1 MFLWMAIPLLFFSSA
16 RGRRIHLSAIS
27 TLIGYRRHPGAFA
40 FSPTFKT
47 PLPHLISPSTRLFA
61 KQSKSNMRGVKKENL
76 PSKIC
81 VVCNRP
87 FTWRKKWERCWD
99 EVTTCS
105 KSCNSKRKGRRVES
119 SSDLA
124 KTDQKATSESKN
136 MNTSGTNDGEKRV
149 SMLAANIDSLHIND
163 DTATAGKHDENKLER
178 LLENTAEE
186 LGLKPVIMDDDQ
198 SECSQQLL
206 ESDPTDE
213 FGVYPC
219 LDSKARRKAEKKQM
233 KARRRAQREGRGDPS
248 AGQKQ
253 CTICSKSV
261 NLLIRC
267 TYDETEQWGMVC
279 GKCWNDVS
287 GGVVDGDAAHPHYRY
302 GGLWKNRRAQ
312 KSNA

>member
-1 MFLWMAIPLLFFSSA
+1 
-16 RGRRIHLSAIS
+16 
-27 TLIGYRRHPGAFA
+27 
-40 FSPTFKT
+40 
-47 PLPHLISPSTRLFA
+47 
-61 KQSKSNMRGVKKENL
+61 MRGVKKENL

-119 SSDLA
+119 STDLGKA
-124 KTDQKATSESKN
+124 DQTITSESKS
-136 MNTSGTNDGEKRV
+136 TKISSTRDEEKRV
-149 SMLAANIDSLHIND
+149 SMLAANIDNFHIND
-163 DTATAGKHDENKLER
+163 NAGANDEQDEYELEH
-178 LLENTAEE
+178 LLENSAKK
-186 LGLKPVIMDDDQ
+186 LGLKSAMVDDDEQ
-198 SECSQQLL
+198 SECSQQPP

-213 FGVYPC
+213 FGAYPC

-287 GGVVDGDAAHPHYRY
+287 GGVVDGDAAHPYYRY